1 MSHIHRLIIDNYR
14 GIKHLDCDF
23 GDETLVILIGRGD
36 SGKSTI
42 LNAIHAVLSPSWN
55 MTFNDLDFHN
65 QDLSKP
71 ITIEAIVSG
80 LPQEILKESK
90 FGLYTLPLD
99 DNDFNPSRLCLRI
112 ILTVTDTLE
121 PHWCVRVD
129 ADGQI
134 PDKPIS
140 ANDRALLSVN
150 LIGDYSDNQ
159 FAYNR
164 QSPLYSLT
172 KKSLEEGQSIEVV
185 KSKLLRAINETAD
198 KKHLAPLNLPLSD
211 LRERAILLGLSIS
224 EIEAQIDIKENPY
237 TGNSI
242 ALHDG
247 GLPFR
252 LRGKGSKRLMSIAI
266 QTELTKSGGIVL
278 VDEIEQ
284 GLEPDRIITLLSI
297 LKNTGE
303 GQVFLTTHSI
313 HVIIEA
319 CWNNLFILSNSRN
332 EINLYK
338 CPSDLESCRR
348 LNPHAFFAKR
358 LICCEGKTELG
369 IVRAFNR
376 IIQDAD
382 HENFSSLGISM
393 INCNGGDQMYTI
405 AKKMKNLG
413 YDVCVFA
420 DDDIPKELKRKKQAA
435 TEAEIPLFLCDEG
448 NCIEAQIIQDL
459 PWNALFDL
467 INCPQTDFPSHN
479 IVVDEQIETAVSSAE
494 PTPEES
500 KRIRTR
506 LVELS
511 IDKDSEGKLDKK
523 GRAVKK
529 KEWFKHI
536 PGGKFLGELIIKHW
550 EQLKFST
557 TRQNLEKL
565 KNWAL
570 HNANRLD

>member
-14 GIKHLDCDF
+14 GIKHLDCHF
-23 GDETLVILIGRGD
+23 GDEKFVILIGRGD

-42 LNAIHAVLSPSWN
+42 LNAINAVLSPSWN
-55 MTFNDLDFHN
+55 MSFNDLDFYN
-65 QDLSKP
+65 QDLSTP
-71 ITIEAIVSG
+71 ITIEAVVSG
-80 LPQEILKESK
+80 LPQEILKDSK
-90 FGLYTLPLD
+90 FGLYTLPIE
-99 DNDFNPSRLCLRI
+99 DNNFNPKKLCLRI

-121 PHWCVRVD
+121 PHWCVRVND
-129 ADGQI
+129 EGQI

-159 FAYNR
+159 FTYNR

-172 KKSLEEGQSIEVV
+172 RNSIEEGQSIEVV
-185 KSKLLRAINETAD
+185 KSRLLRAINETTD
-198 KKHLAPLNLPLSD
+198 KEHLAPLNSPLAD
-211 LRERAILLGLSIS
+211 LKERASLLGLSLS
-224 EIEAQIDIKENPY
+224 DIEARIDIKENPY

-247 GLPFR
+247 ELPFR

-266 QTELTKSGGIVL
+266 QTELTKSGGVVL

-297 LKNTGE
+297 LKNASE
-303 GQVFLTTHSI
+303 GQVFITTHSA

-319 CWNNLFILSNSRN
+319 SWNNLFILSNN
-332 EINLYK
+332 QHKKELYR
-338 CPSDLESCRR
+338 CTPDLESCRR

-369 IVRAFNR
+369 IVRTFNKNM
-376 IIQDAD
+376 QDTA
-382 HENFSSLGISM
+382 HKNFSSLGISM

-405 AKKMKNLG
+405 SMKMKDLG
-413 YDVCVFA
+413 YDVCVYA
-420 DDDIPKELKRKKQAA
+420 DDDRPYDLKRKKQAA
-435 TEAEIPLFLCDEG
+435 TAAGIPLFLCDEG

-459 PWNALFDL
+459 PWGALSEL
-467 INCPQTDFPSHN
+467 IDCPQLDFPSHN
-479 IVVDEQIETAVSSAE
+479 IVVDEEIEAVVNSSE
-494 PTPEES
+494 PSAEES
-500 KRIRTR
+500 KRIRS
-506 LVELS
+506 LLADLS
-511 IDKDSEGKLDKK
+511 VDRGSDGKLDKK

-536 PGGKFLGELIIKHW
+536 PGGEFLGLLIVKNW
-550 EQLKFST
+550 EDLQNST
-557 TRQNLEKL
+557 TRRNLEDL
-565 KNWAL
+565 KKWSLNEG
-570 HNANRLD
+570 N

>member
-1 MSHIHRLIIDNYR
+1 MSHIHRLVIDNYR
-14 GIKHLDCDF
+14 GIKHLDCNF
-23 GDETLVILIGRGD
+23 GEEKFVILIGRGD

-55 MTFNDLDFHN
+55 MSFNDLDFYK
-65 QDLSKP
+65 QDLSTP
-71 ITIEAIVSG
+71 ITIEAVVSG
-80 LPQEILKESK
+80 LPQEILKDSK
-90 FGLYTLPLD
+90 FGLYTLPLED
-99 DNDFNPSRLCLRI
+99 DDFNPNKLCLRI
-112 ILTVTDTLE
+112 ILTITDTLE
-121 PHWCVRVD
+121 PHWCVRVSG
-129 ADGQI
+129 DGQI

-172 KKSLEEGQSIEVV
+172 RNSIENGQSIEVV
-185 KSKLLRAINETAD
+185 KSRLLRAINETAD
-198 KKHLAPLNLPLSD
+198 KEHLAPLNSPLAN
-211 LRERAILLGLSIS
+211 LRERAIMLGLSIS
-224 EIEAQIDIKENPY
+224 EIEARIDIKENPY

-247 GLPFR
+247 ELPFR

-303 GQVFLTTHSI
+303 GQVFITTHSA

-319 CWNNLFILSNSRN
+319 SWNNLFILSNN
-332 EINLYK
+332 QHKKELYK

-348 LNPHAFFAKR
+348 LNPYAFFAKR

-376 IIQDAD
+376 TIQDTT
-382 HENFSSLGISM
+382 HKNFSSLGISM

-405 AKKMKNLG
+405 AMKMKNLG
-413 YDVCVFA
+413 YDVCVYA
-420 DDDIPKELKRKKQAA
+420 DDDRPQELKKKKQAA
-435 TEAEIPLFLCDEG
+435 TAAGISLFLCDEG
-448 NCIEAQIIQDL
+448 NCIETQIIQDL
-459 PWNALFDL
+459 PWRALSDL
-467 INCPQTDFPSHN
+467 IDCPQLDFPSHN
-479 IVVDEQIETAVSSAE
+479 IIIDEQIENAINSPEPAE
-494 PTPEES
+494 EES
-500 KRIRTR
+500 KRIRTI
-506 LVELS
+506 LAYLS
-511 IDKDSEGKLDKK
+511 VDKESEGKLDNK
-523 GRAVKK
+523 GRAIKK

-536 PGGKFLGELIIKHW
+536 PGGEFLGKLIVKYW
-550 EQLKFST
+550 EDLENST
-557 TRQNLEKL
+557 TRRNLEEL
-565 KNWAL
+565 KKWCLN
-570 HNANRLD
+570 DGY

>member
-23 GDETLVILIGRGD
+23 GDEKFVILIGRGD

-55 MTFNDLDFHN
+55 MSFNDLDFYK
-65 QDLSKP
+65 QDLNTP
-71 ITIEAIVSG
+71 ITIEAVVSG
-80 LPQEILKESK
+80 LPQEILKDSK
-90 FGLYTLPLD
+90 FGLYTLPLE
-99 DNDFNPSRLCLRI
+99 DNDFDPNKLCLRI

-121 PHWCVRVD
+121 PHWCVRVNS
-129 ADGQI
+129 DGQI

-140 ANDRALLSVN
+140 ANERALLSVN

-172 KKSLEEGQSIEVV
+172 KNSIEEGQSIEVV
-185 KSKLLRAINETAD
+185 KSRLLRAINETAD
-198 KKHLAPLNLPLSD
+198 KKHLAPLNSPLAE

-224 EIEAQIDIKENPY
+224 EIEARIDIKENPY

-247 GLPFR
+247 ELPFR

-297 LKNTGE
+297 LKETGQ
-303 GQVFLTTHSI
+303 GQVFITTHSA

-319 CWNNLFILSNSRN
+319 CWNNLFILSNNQNKR
-332 EINLYK
+332 NLYK
-338 CPSDLESCRR
+338 CPADLESCRR

-369 IVRAFNR
+369 IVRRYNR
-376 IIQDAD
+376 VIRDTV
-382 HENFSSLGISM
+382 HKNFSSLGISM

-405 AKKMKNLG
+405 AMKMKDLG

-420 DDDIPKELKRKKQAA
+420 DDDRPKDLKKKKLAA
-435 TEAEIPLFLCDEG
+435 TAAGIPLFLCDEG

-459 PWNALFDL
+459 PWSALSDL
-467 INCPQTDFPSHN
+467 INCPQLDFPSHN
-479 IVVDEQIETAVSSAE
+479 IVVDEQIESAISSSE
-494 PTPEES
+494 PSMEES
-500 KRIRTR
+500 KRIRSR
-506 LVELS
+506 LTDLS
-511 IDKDSEGKLDKK
+511 IDKDAEGKFDKK
-523 GRAVKK
+523 GRAIKK

-536 PGGKFLGELIIKHW
+536 PGGEFLGELIIKNW
-550 EQLKFST
+550 EKLEYST
-557 TRQNLEKL
+557 TRRNLDNL
-565 KNWAL
+565 KKWSLNEG
-570 HNANRLD
+570 N

>member
-23 GDETLVILIGRGD
+23 GDEKFIILIGRGD

-55 MTFNDLDFHN
+55 LSFNDLDFYK
-65 QDLSKP
+65 QDLSTP
-71 ITIEAIVSG
+71 ITIEAVVSE
-80 LPQEILKESK
+80 LPQEILKDSK
-90 FGLYTLPLD
+90 FGLYTLQLE
-99 DNDFNPSRLCLRI
+99 DNNFDPSKLCLRI
-112 ILTVTDTLE
+112 ILTVTDNLE
-121 PHWCVRVD
+121 PQWCVRVNSE
-129 ADGQI
+129 GLI

-140 ANDRALLSVN
+140 ANDRALISVN

-172 KKSLEEGQSIEVV
+172 RKSIEEGQSIEVV

-198 KKHLAPLNLPLSD
+198 KKHLAPLNSPLAD
-211 LRERAILLGLSIS
+211 LREKAIRLGLSVS
-224 EIEAQIDIKENPY
+224 EIEPRIDIKENPY

-247 GLPFR
+247 DLPFR

-284 GLEPDRIITLLSI
+284 GLEPDRIITLLTI
-297 LKNTGE
+297 LKSTSE
-303 GQVFLTTHSI
+303 GQVFITTHSA

-319 CWNNLFILSNSRN
+319 HWNNLFILSSNHDEKILKS
-332 EINLYK
+332 
-338 CPSDLESCRR
+338 CPSDLENCRR

-369 IVRAFNR
+369 IVRAFNGML
-376 IIQDAD
+376 QAD
-382 HENFSSLGISM
+382 TQMNFSSLGISM

-405 AKKMKNLG
+405 AMKMKNLG

-420 DDDIPKELKRKKQAA
+420 DDDRFQELKKKKQAA
-435 TEAEIPLFLCDEG
+435 TKAGIHLFLCDEG
-448 NCIEAQIIQDL
+448 NCIESQIIHDL
-459 PWNALFDL
+459 PWSALSDL
-467 INCPQTDFPSHN
+467 INCPQLDFPSQN
-479 IVVDEQIETAVSSAE
+479 IVVEEQIETAVSSPE
-494 PTPEES
+494 PGAEES
-500 KRIRTR
+500 NLIRSR
-506 LVELS
+506 LADLS
-511 IDKDSEGKLDKK
+511 IDKDSDGKFDRK
-523 GRAVKK
+523 GRPVKK

-536 PGGKFLGELIIKHW
+536 PGGEFLGKLIIKNW
-550 EQLKFST
+550 EQLESST
-557 TRQNLEKL
+557 TRRNLDEL
-565 KNWAL
+565 KKWSLYNG
-570 HNANRLD
+570 N

>member
-23 GDETLVILIGRGD
+23 GDDKFVILLGRGD

-55 MTFNDLDFHN
+55 MSFNDLDFYN
-65 QDLSKP
+65 QDLGTP
-71 ITIEAIVSG
+71 ITIEAVVSE

-90 FGLYTLPLD
+90 FGLYTLPLE
-99 DNDFNPSRLCLRI
+99 DNNFDPQKLCLRI
-112 ILTVTDTLE
+112 ILTVTDNLE
-121 PHWCVRVD
+121 PQWCVRAD
-129 ADGQI
+129 NDGQI
-134 PDKPIS
+134 LDKPIS
-140 ANDRALLSVN
+140 ASDRALLSVN

-172 KKSLEEGQSIEVV
+172 RKSIVDGESIEVV
-185 KSKLLRAINETAD
+185 KSKLLRAINGAVDRE
-198 KKHLAPLNLPLSD
+198 HLAPLNSPLAD
-211 LRERAILLGLSIS
+211 LTKKAIQLGLSIS
-224 EIEAQIDIKENPY
+224 EIEPRIDIKENPY

-247 GLPFR
+247 DLPFR

-284 GLEPDRIITLLSI
+284 GLEPDRIITLLTI
-297 LKNTGE
+297 LKDTNE
-303 GQVFLTTHSI
+303 GQVFITTHSV

-319 CWNNLFILSNSRN
+319 HWNNLFILSSNQDKKIIRRCS
-332 EINLYK
+332 
-338 CPSDLESCRR
+338 SDLESCRR
-348 LNPHAFFAKR
+348 LNPHAFFSKR

-369 IVRAFNR
+369 IVRALNR
-376 IIQDAD
+376 WFLTDGQK
-382 HENFSSLGISM
+382 NFSSLGISM

-405 AKKMKNLG
+405 AMKMKELG

-420 DDDIPKELKRKKQAA
+420 DDDKSKELKKKKQAA
-435 TEAEIPLFLCDEG
+435 LEAKIPLFLCDEG

-459 PWNALFDL
+459 PWNALSDL
-467 INCPQTDFPSHN
+467 INCSQLDFPSYN
-479 IVVDEQIETAVSSAE
+479 ISVEEELETAINSPE
-494 PTPEES
+494 PNLEES
-500 KRIRTR
+500 KRIRSR
-506 LVELS
+506 LVDLS
-511 IDKDSEGKLDKK
+511 IDKESEGKLDKK
-523 GRAVKK
+523 GRAVRK

-536 PGGKFLGELIIKHW
+536 PGGEFLAELIIKNW
-550 EQLKFST
+550 KELESST
-557 TRQNLEKL
+557 TQRNFDEL
-565 KNWAL
+565 KKWCLRNG
-570 HNANRLD
+570 N